1 MRLDLLPSN
10 PIKVFPQPLT
20 VSGVI
25 LPPIPGPF
33 FNPKD
38 LAAFALAHPLR
49 QALAHGNDFALANAQ
64 SARFSLLWRGVWCR
78 GAFY

>member
-1 MRLDLLPSN
+1 VWPCPDCPGFDVAEMRLDLLPSN
-10 PIKVFPQPLT
+10 PIKVFPQPLS

-38 LAAFALAHPLR
+38 LAAFALCHPLR
-49 QALAHGNDFALANAQ
+49 QALANSNDFAFPNAQ
-64 SARFSLLWRGVWCR
+64 SPRL
-78 GAFY
+78 